1 MANILERAAL
11 MAGRIKGTYE
21 RALKSATGPAPLMDP
36 TAWTG
41 LPIWGEA
48 VALGMTKPG
57 NKADIAKWFTSWA
70 YICVRTN
77 ADARA
82 AVPTG
87 LFVAAESKG
96 KAWRTISTSPRSL
109 TRQRRKHIESRADLR
124 RYLVKSEDV
133 EEVAEHRYLDLMKRP
148 NPYQS
153 ETDLK
158 WLTSAFMDLCGEAYW
173 YVGVKDGL
181 GVPVQVWT
189 IPAPYIKP
197 IPGKSLEEYVVGYEY
212 KRGNVR
218 QTLPVEDVIHFRN
231 PNPLNEYVGF
241 STLRGVADALY
252 VNYKMAEFESA
263 MFENKARPG
272 GIFTSEA
279 GMSTPALDRAAAQIQ
294 EKYAGARQAGKSM
307 MLPPG
312 IKFLPDSMTPN
323 ELSFLEGKKTTALE
337 ICAGFG
343 CPYSLFDPNAIRA
356 NVEGAQYSHAKYGVQ
371 PWLTRYD
378 DTLNGDLMLMY
389 DPEGKLFV
397 ASDNPVPED
406 KAYLLQK
413 RTADIAAG
421 VSTIN
426 EERADDGKE
435 PIEGADEPLVSS
447 LLVPLSQAVRDE
459 PEPQPAPVN
468 MPVPGQQGG
477 KPKPGQGEDEAE
489 GGDLDTGAGVAGG
502 KAVDRLAGLVLAKV
516 KERLGGHA

>member
-41 LPIWGEA
+41 LPVWGEA
-48 VALGMTKPG
+48 AALGMQKPG

-70 YICVRTN
+70 YICTRTN

-82 AVPTG
+82 AIPTG
-87 LFVAAESKG
+87 LFVASAGNAKG
-96 KAWRTISTSPRSL
+96 KAWQTIATAPRAVD
-109 TRQRRKHIESRADLR
+109 RKRRKYIESRADLR
-124 RYLVKSEDV
+124 RYLVKAEDV

-148 NPYQS
+148 NPYIS

-173 YVGVKDGL
+173 YVGIKDGL

-197 IPGKSLEEYVVGYEY
+197 IPGRSLEEYVIGYEY

-231 PNPLNEYVGF
+231 PNPLNDYIGF
-241 STLRGVADALY
+241 SVLQGVADALY
-252 VNYKMAEFESA
+252 VNSQMATFETA

-272 GIFTSEA
+272 GIFTSDL
-279 GMSTPALDRAAAQIQ
+279 GMSEPMVQRAQ
-294 EKYAGARQAGKSM
+294 EDLKQKYAGARQAGKSM
-307 MLPPG
+307 LLPPG
-312 IKFLPDSMTPN
+312 IKFIPDSMTPN
-323 ELSFLEGKKTTALE
+323 ELSFLEGKRVTALE

-343 CPYSLFDPNAIRA
+343 CPYAMFAPDAIRA
-356 NVEGAQYSHAKYGVQ
+356 NSEQAYISHAKFAVQ
-371 PWLTRYD
+371 PWLMRYD

-389 DPEGKLFV
+389 DPDGKLFV
-397 ASDNPVPED
+397 ASDNAVPED
-406 KAYLLQK
+406 REYLLKKQVADFQTAAIAPNEI
-413 RTADIAAG
+413 RT
-421 VSTIN
+421 
-426 EERADDGKE
+426 EDGRE
-435 PIEGADEPLVSS
+435 PIDGGDEPLISS
-447 LLVPLSQAVRDE
+447 ALLPLSQAVRE
-459 PEPQPAPVN
+459 RPEPTFGLP
-468 MPVPGQQGG
+468 MPGG
-477 KPKPGQGEDEAE
+477 GGGRPKPGEDGNGGE
-489 GGDLDTGAGVAGG
+489 GGNIGTGQGDAG
-502 KAVDRLAGLVLAKV
+502 KRLAEAVLAKV
-516 KERLGGHA
+516 REKLGA